1 MLSAFDQLGGGG
13 GGGEER
19 GASSRFTQW
28 GVGGGWGGGAVCFRL
43 IQPVGGERRRWC
55 CPPSADS
62 TNGGG
67 GGGEVLMSAFGF
79 RPIQSMRCLRVQ
91 QLQPVDGG
99 AVHFQPIQPVGV
111 CMYVNFYYKG
121 GGGGMASPGHVTRS
135 ENLIVLSQRDR
146 VPYAVLYIGCH
157 ASALDTWAVFHTTLM
172 QGQHTSQNEHL
183 TFTRISRSAYS
194 VGIFIIVCSCRHTSD
209 QRMQILCTSCIQIL
223 YNAPTDLHTEDRQ
236 DRYTR
241 YIRLN
246 PIYTRNN

>member
-1 MLSAFDQLGGGG
+1 MGG
-13 GGGEER
+13 GGGE
-19 GASSRFTQW
+19 GGFQPIHP
-28 GVGGGWGGGAVCFRL
+28 VGGGGWVGWWCCLLSADSTSG
-43 IQPVGGERRRWC
+43 GGERRRWC

-62 TNGGG
+62 TN

-121 GGGGMASPGHVTRS
+121 GGGGGGMAPPGHVTRS

-157 ASALDTWAVFHTTLM
+157 AFALVKD
-172 QGQHTSQNEHL
+172 
-183 TFTRISRSAYS
+183 
-194 VGIFIIVCSCRHTSD
+194 
-209 QRMQILCTSCIQIL
+209 
-223 YNAPTDLHTEDRQ
+223 
-236 DRYTR
+236 
-241 YIRLN
+241 
-246 PIYTRNN
+246 